1 MIPRT
6 AMTKEKTGGRISKG
20 VRKSGGEILDF

>member
-1 MIPRT
+1 MIPGN
-6 AMTKEKTGGRISKG
+6 AMTEEKTGGQISKG